1 MFDGVK
7 TKLKEKYRKG
17 QIEKRE
23 KEPDCFKDYFKNEL
37 SNLEKLVAEEAK
49 LQQMAKDKR
58 QEINKVIEGLERKM
72 SLLNEE
78 VGKMQLRFEGLFK
91 DKEMGEERVESELFT
106 GRTESNHVV
115 EGGENEISRQ
125 QGAWELRLQRKE
137 EENDLLTFD

>member
-1 MFDGVK
+1 MFDKIK

-17 QIEKRE
+17 QTEKAE

-37 SNLEKLVAEEAK
+37 SNLEKLLGEEAK
-49 LQQMAKDKR
+49 LKQMAKDKR

-72 SLLNEE
+72 SLLKEE
-78 VGKMQLRFEGLFK
+78 VEKMRFRFEGLFK
-91 DKEMGEERVESELFT
+91 DKKIVEERVESKLLT

-125 QGAWELRLQRKE
+125 HGDWELRLQRKE